1 MKCKFKILVSF
12 IMIVSMFTGC
22 RRCKICERTVIKTY
36 ACMPSDTSVVTF
48 EACGKDLTDV
58 NNTRYKKSAT
68 PGDSTYQEYTKC
80 GKN

>member
-1 MKCKFKILVSF
+1 
-12 IMIVSMFTGC
+12 
-22 RRCKICERTVIKTY
+22 
-36 ACMPSDTSVVTF
+36 VTF